1 MATPHTITPACPLEL
16 TMENPHRPPDWRWRR
31 ARFRVETKSRRQL
44 RQDDDWTGRAKRF
57 LRLAT
62 RDEAKAFRSDPELGA
77 AWHFS
82 TSGGLKRAEV
92 EARVLARQSP
102 DEIAVACRLG
112 TSVIKLYETLCF
124 AVRDRLNAQSWVQH
138 NVLGPKTWEPLQ
150 RDGVGWTWK
159 AFGYA
164 YGPVAID
171 ELINAVAHSELLQF
185 GLDAY
190 LLPHSTL
197 DLGLKFLISAR
208 RLPLVEEMSAAERCF
223 LSRLSPRLVESKPRI
238 RWAEVSWA
246 PNWDQMLDSLP
257 PGTTNVTVPFNLPL
271 KWAA

>member
-82 TSGGLKRAEV
+82 TGGGLKRAEV

-112 TSVIKLYETLCF
+112 TSVIKLYETLFF

-138 NVLGPKTWEPLQ
+138 NVLGLKTWEPLE
-150 RDGVGWTWK
+150 REDVKSVWR
-159 AFGYA
+159 AFGYF
-164 YGPVAID
+164 YGPVSIA
-171 ELINAVAHSELLQF
+171 ELINAVNHAELLQI

-190 LLPHSTL
+190 LLPHSLL
-197 DLGLKFLISAR
+197 DLGLKFLIAAR
-208 RLPLVEEMSAAERCF
+208 RLPFVDKMCAAERRF
-223 LSRLSPRLVESKPRI
+223 MARLNQRLIGSKPPDRMVE
-238 RWAEVSWA
+238 ASWT
-246 PNWDQMLDSLP
+246 PNWGQLLDSLSP
-257 PGTTNVTVPFNLPL
+257 IATKVTPQSYVPL
-271 KWAA
+271 KMAG

>member
-1 MATPHTITPACPLEL
+1 MATSPKITPVCPVNL
-16 TMENPHRPPDWRWRR
+16 TPGDPFLPPDWRWRR

-82 TSGGLKRAEV
+82 ASGGLKRAEV

-102 DEIAVACRLG
+102 DEIAAACRLDA
-112 TSVIKLYETLCF
+112 SVVELFEMLFF
-124 AVRDRLNAQSWVQH
+124 AVRDRLNSPSWIQH

-150 RDGVGWTWK
+150 RDDVGWTWR

-171 ELINAVAHSELLQF
+171 ELINAVPHSELHFL
-185 GLDAY
+185 GLNAY
-190 LLPHSTL
+190 LHPLSSL
-197 DLGLKFLISAR
+197 DLGLKFLIAAR
-208 RLPLVEEMSAAERCF
+208 RLPFVDKMCAADRCF
-223 LSRLSPRLVESKPRI
+223 MSRLTQRLVVSKPPD
-238 RWAEVSWA
+238 RWVESSWA
-246 PNWDQMLDSLP
+246 PNWEQFLDSLSP
-257 PGTTNVTVPFNLPL
+257 IATKVTPQSYVPL
-271 KWAA
+271 KMAG

>member
-1 MATPHTITPACPLEL
+1 MTAPRHRLPACPLEL
-16 TMENPHRPPDWRWRR
+16 CVENPFLPPDWRWRR

-82 TSGGLKRAEV
+82 ASGGLKRAEV

-112 TSVIKLYETLCF
+112 TSVIKLYETLFF

-138 NVLGPKTWEPLQ
+138 NVLGLKTWEPLE
-150 RDGVGWTWK
+150 REDVKSVWR
-159 AFGYA
+159 AFGFY
-164 YGPVAID
+164 YGTVAID
-171 ELINAVAHSELLQF
+171 ELINAVAHSELLQI

-190 LLPHSTL
+190 LLPHSLL
-197 DLGLKFLISAR
+197 DLGLKFQIAAR
-208 RLPLVEEMSAAERCF
+208 RLPFVDKMCAAERRF
-223 LSRLSPRLVESKPRI
+223 MARLNQRLIGSKPPDRMV
-238 RWAEVSWA
+238 EPSWA
-246 PNWDQMLDSLP
+246 PNWDQMLDLLP
-257 PGTTNVTVPFNLPL
+257 LGTTNVTVPFNLPL